1 VKFAHFFVD
10 RPIFAAV
17 LSVLLLI
24 GGGLSLV
31 QLPLS
36 EYPAVSPPTVV
47 VQASY
52 PGANPSVIAETV
64 AAPLEQAING
74 VEGMLYMSS
83 QATSDGRVT
92 VTITFAMGV
101 DPDTAQ
107 VQVQNRVARAVP
119 RLPAEVQRLGV
130 LTEKSSPDLLMV
142 VHLVSPDG
150 KLDPLYLSN
159 YAVLQVRDV
168 LQRVSGVGNVMVL
181 GAGEYSMRVWL
192 DPQLLAARNLTASD
206 VVNAIREQNVQ
217 VAAGVIGQQPDERS
231 AFQLTVTTQGR
242 LTDEEQFRDI
252 VVKVGEA
259 GQVTRLRDVARVE
272 LGANT
277 YAVRARL
284 DGKPAVAIGINQA
297 SGSNALDVSA
307 GIRARMEE
315 LRHAFPEGME
325 YRIAYDPT
333 LFVRASIRNVVSTLL
348 EAVVLVVLV
357 VLLFLQT
364 WRASII
370 PLAAVPVSLVG
381 TAAVMHM
388 LGFSLNTLSLFG
400 LVLSIGIVVDDAIV
414 VVENVERHIEQGVS
428 PKEAARRAM
437 TEVTGPIIAIT
448 SVLSAVFVPTAFLGG
463 LTGQFYRQFA
473 LTIAIS
479 TILSAFNSLTLSPA
493 LAGVLL
499 RGHHGPKDGLTR
511 LMERGLGGW
520 LFRPFNRFF
529 DKASAGYVSVVKR
542 VVRVSAVALAVFAGL
557 LVLTW
562 AGFAKVPAGFVP
574 MQDKYYLVGLA
585 QLPPAASLER
595 TDDVVKR
602 MSDLMLAEEGVASV
616 VAFSGISINGFVN
629 APNSAVVFAIL
640 DDFEKRKSADLSANA
655 IAGRLQGKLFSIQE
669 GFAAIFPPPPVPGM
683 GSMAGFKL
691 QVEDRAGL
699 GSEALYAAAQ
709 ALVQRASAD
718 PRLTGLMS
726 SFEINVPQLEAHVD
740 RVKAKQ
746 QGVSLSSVFETLQ
759 IHLGSLYVNDFNRF
773 GRTYQVNVQA
783 DSRYRMEPE
792 SIGRLQVRNPE
803 GGMVPLATL
812 VDVQPSFGPDQVLR
826 YNGYPS
832 ADINGAAAP
841 GVSTGQAVAAMEQLA
856 GEVLPAGMG
865 FEWTDLTFQEKLAG
879 KEGLFVFPLAIL
891 LAFLILAAQYNSWTL
906 PLAVLLTVP
915 LALLSALAGVWF
927 VGGDNNIFTQIGLVV
942 LVGLAAKNAILIVE
956 FARAREDEGVGVV
969 QAALDA
975 CRLRLRPILMT
986 SIAFIMGVVP
996 LAVATGAGAEMRR
1009 AMGIAVFAGML
1020 GVTLFGLVLTPVF
1033 YVVIR
1038 KLALRGA
1045 ERERT
1050 PVIPTGATGAE
1061 GH

>member
-1 VKFAHFFVD
+1 MKFAHFFVD

-31 QLPLS
+31 QLPLA

-47 VQASY
+47 VSAAY

-83 QATSDGRVT
+83 QSTTDGRVAL
-92 VTITFAMGV
+92 TITFGMEV
-101 DPDTAQ
+101 DADTAT
-107 VQVQNRVARAVP
+107 VQVQNRVARAIP

-130 LTEKSSPDLLMV
+130 MTEKTSPDMLLV

-159 YAVLQVRDV
+159 YAVLQVKDV
-168 LQRVSGVGNVMVL
+168 LQRVSGVGGVGVW

-206 VVNAIREQNVQ
+206 VVGAIREQNVQ
-217 VAAGVIGQQPDERS
+217 VAAGVVGQQPDERS

-272 LGANT
+272 LGASN
-277 YAVRARL
+277 YSVRARL

-315 LRHAFPEGME
+315 LSKAFPEGME
-325 YRIAYDPT
+325 YRIVYDPT
-333 LFVRASIRNVVSTLL
+333 LFVRASISNVVQTLA

-364 WRASII
+364 WRASVI

-381 TAAVMHM
+381 TAAVMQM
-388 LGFSLNTLSLFG
+388 MGFSLNTLSLFG

-414 VVENVERHIEQGVS
+414 VVENVERHIEQGSS
-428 PKEAARRAM
+428 PKEAARKAM

-448 SVLSAVFVPTAFLGG
+448 SVLSAVFIPTAFLGG

-511 LMERGLGGW
+511 FMEKAFGGW

-529 DKASAGYVSVVKR
+529 DKASAGYVSLVRR
-542 VVRVSAVALAVFAGL
+542 VVRISVVALAIYVGL
-557 LVLTW
+557 LGLTW
-562 AGFAKVPAGFVP
+562 LGFKKVPAGFVP

-585 QLPPAASLER
+585 QLPPASSLER
-595 TDDVVKR
+595 TDAVVKE
-602 MSDLMLAEEGVASV
+602 MSDLMLKEQGVANV
-616 VAFSGISINGFVN
+616 VAFTGLSINGFVSS
-629 APNSAVVFAIL
+629 PNSAVVFAIL
-640 DDFEKRKSADLSANA
+640 DDFEKRKSPDLSANA
-655 IAGRLQGKLFSIQE
+655 IAGRLQGKLGGIEE
-669 GFAAIFPPPPVPGM
+669 GFAAVFPPPPVPGM
-683 GSMAGFKL
+683 GTLAGFKL

-699 GSEALYAAAQ
+699 GPEALYSATQ
-709 ALVQRASAD
+709 ALVQKASTD
-718 PRLTGLMS
+718 PSLTGLMTT
-726 SFEINVPQLEAHVD
+726 FEINVPQLHADVD

-746 QGVSLSSVFETLQ
+746 QGVPLSSVFETLQ
-759 IHLGSLYVNDFNRF
+759 IQLGSLYVNDFNRF

-783 DSRYRMEPE
+783 DAKHRME
-792 SIGRLQVRNPE
+792 SDDIGRLQVRNE
-803 GGMVPLATL
+803 QGGMVPLASL
-812 VDVQPSFGPDQVLR
+812 VEVGPSFGPDQVLR
-826 YNGYPS
+826 YNGYPA

-841 GVSTGQAVAAMEQLA
+841 GVSTGQAVAAMERLA
-856 GEVLPAGMG
+856 AETLPAGMT
-865 FEWTDLTFQEKLAG
+865 FEWTDLTYQEKQAG
-879 KEGLFVFPLAIL
+879 SEGLFVFPLAIL

-927 VGGDNNIFTQIGLVV
+927 VDGDNNIFTQIGLVV

-956 FARAREDEGVGVV
+956 FAKAQEDEGMGVV
-969 QAALDA
+969 QAALEA

-996 LAVATGAGAEMRR
+996 LALATGAGAEMRQ
-1009 AMGIAVFAGML
+1009 AMGVAVFAGML
-1020 GVTLFGLVLTPVF
+1020 GVTLFGLVLTPIF
-1033 YVVIR
+1033 YIVIR
-1038 KLALRGA
+1038 KLALRGEERPPA
-1045 ERERT
+1045 EV
-1050 PVIPTGATGAE
+1050 PAGMSGAG

>member
-1 VKFAHFFVD
+1 MKFAHFFVD

-24 GGGLSLV
+24 GGGLSLI

-47 VQASY
+47 VRAAY
-52 PGANPSVIAETV
+52 PGADPGVIAETV
-64 AAPLEQAING
+64 AAPLEQEING

-83 QATSDGRVT
+83 QATSDGRVAVT
-92 VTITFAMGV
+92 VTFGMGV
-101 DPDTAQ
+101 NPDTAQ
-107 VQVQNRVARAVP
+107 VQVQNRVARAIP

-150 KLDPLYLSN
+150 ALEPLYLSN

-168 LQRVSGVGNVMVL
+168 LQRVPGVGSVNVL

-192 DPQLLAARNLTASD
+192 DPRLLAARGLTASD
-206 VVNAIREQNVQ
+206 VVGAIREQNVQ
-217 VAAGVIGQQPDERS
+217 VAAGVIGQQPDEKS

-252 VVKVGEA
+252 VVKVGEG
-259 GQVTRLRDVARVE
+259 GQVTHLRDVARVE
-272 LGANT
+272 LGANS
-277 YAVRARL
+277 YSVRARL
-284 DGKPAVAIGINQA
+284 DGKPAVAIGISQA

-307 GIRARMEE
+307 GIRARMDE
-315 LRHAFPEGME
+315 LSHAFPEGME

-333 LFVRASIRNVVSTLL
+333 LFVRTSIRNVVTTLL

-381 TAAVMHM
+381 TAAVMHL

-414 VVENVERHIEQGVS
+414 VVENVERHIAQGVN

-511 LMERGLGGW
+511 FMEKAFGGW

-529 DKASAGYVSVVKR
+529 DKASAGYVSLVKR
-542 VVRVSAVALAVFAGL
+542 VVRVSGLALAVYGGL
-557 LVLTW
+557 LLLTW
-562 AGFAKVPAGFVP
+562 LGFNKVPAGFVP

-585 QLPPAASLER
+585 QLPPASSLER

-602 MSDLMLAEEGVASV
+602 MSDLMLAEKGVANV

-629 APNSAVVFAIL
+629 SPNSAVVFAIL
-640 DDFEKRKSADLSANA
+640 DDFEKRKAEDMSANA
-655 IAGRLQGKLFSIQE
+655 IAGRIQMKLGGIQE

-699 GSEALYAAAQ
+699 GPEALYAATQ
-709 ALVQRASAD
+709 ALVQKASAE
-718 PRLTGLMS
+718 PQLMGLMS
-726 SFEINVPQLEAHVD
+726 SFEINVPQLQADVD

-746 QGVSLSSVFETLQ
+746 QGVPLGSVFETLQ

-783 DSRYRMEPE
+783 DAKHRMEPE
-792 SIGRLQVRNPE
+792 DIGRLQVRNPQ
-803 GGMVPLATL
+803 GGMVPLASL
-812 VDVQPSFGPDQVLR
+812 VTVKPSFGPDQVLH

-841 GVSTGQAVAAMEQLA
+841 GVSTGQAVAAMERVA
-856 GEVLPAGMG
+856 AETLPAGMG
-865 FEWTDLTFQEKLAG
+865 FEWTDLTYQEKLAG

-891 LAFLILAAQYNSWTL
+891 LAFLILAAQYNSWSL

-915 LALLSALAGVWF
+915 LALLSAIAGVWF

-956 FARAREDEGVGVV
+956 FARAQEDEGMGVV
-969 QAALDA
+969 QAALEA

-996 LAVATGAGAEMRR
+996 LALATGAGAEMRQ
-1009 AMGIAVFAGML
+1009 AMGVAVFAGML
-1020 GVTLFGLVLTPVF
+1020 GVTLFGLVLTPIF
-1033 YVVIR
+1033 YIVIR
-1038 KLALRGA
+1038 KFALRGA
-1045 ERERT
+1045 EREA
-1050 PVIPTGATGAE
+1050 PVIPAGATGAE

>member
-1 VKFAHFFVD
+1 MKFAHFFVD

-24 GGGLSLV
+24 GGGLSLI

-47 VQASY
+47 VRAAY
-52 PGANPSVIAETV
+52 PGADPGVIAETV
-64 AAPLEQAING
+64 AAPLEQEING

-83 QATSDGRVT
+83 QATSDGRVAVT
-92 VTITFAMGV
+92 VTFGMGV
-101 DPDTAQ
+101 NPDTAQ
-107 VQVQNRVARAVP
+107 VQVQNRVARAIP

-142 VHLVSPDG
+142 VHLVSPEG
-150 KLDPLYLSN
+150 ALEPLYLSN

-168 LQRVSGVGNVMVL
+168 LQRVPGVGSVNVL

-192 DPQLLAARNLTASD
+192 DPRLLAARGLTASD
-206 VVNAIREQNVQ
+206 VVGAIREQNVQ
-217 VAAGVIGQQPDERS
+217 VAAGVIGQQPDEKS

-252 VVKVGEA
+252 VVKVGEG

-272 LGANT
+272 LGANS
-277 YAVRARL
+277 YSVRARL
-284 DGKPAVAIGINQA
+284 DGKPAVAIGISQA

-307 GIRARMEE
+307 GIRARMDE
-315 LRHAFPEGME
+315 LSHAFPEGME

-333 LFVRASIRNVVSTLL
+333 LFVRTSIRNVVTTLL

-381 TAAVMHM
+381 TAAVMHL

-414 VVENVERHIEQGVS
+414 VVENVERHIAQGVN

-511 LMERGLGGW
+511 FMEKAFGGW

-529 DKASAGYVSVVKR
+529 DKASAGYVSLVKR
-542 VVRVSAVALAVFAGL
+542 VVRVSGLALAVYGGL
-557 LVLTW
+557 LLLTW
-562 AGFAKVPAGFVP
+562 LGFNKVPAGFVP

-585 QLPPAASLER
+585 QLPPASSLER

-602 MSDLMLAEEGVASV
+602 MSDLMLAEKGVASV

-629 APNSAVVFAIL
+629 SPNSAVVFAIL
-640 DDFEKRKSADLSANA
+640 DDFEKRKAEDMSANA
-655 IAGRLQGKLFSIQE
+655 IAGRIQMKLGGIQE
-669 GFAAIFPPPPVPGM
+669 GFAAVFPPPPVPGM

-699 GSEALYAAAQ
+699 GPEALYAATQ
-709 ALVQRASAD
+709 ALVQKASAE
-718 PRLTGLMS
+718 PQLMGLMS
-726 SFEINVPQLEAHVD
+726 SFEINVPQLQADVD

-746 QGVSLSSVFETLQ
+746 QGVPLGSVFETLQ

-783 DSRYRMEPE
+783 DAKHRMEPE
-792 SIGRLQVRNPE
+792 DIGRLQVRNPQ
-803 GGMVPLATL
+803 GGMVPLASL
-812 VDVQPSFGPDQVLR
+812 VTVKPSFGPDQVLR

-841 GVSTGQAVAAMEQLA
+841 GVSTGQAVAAMERVA
-856 GEVLPAGMG
+856 AETLPAGMG
-865 FEWTDLTFQEKLAG
+865 FEWTDLTYQEKLAG

-891 LAFLILAAQYNSWTL
+891 LAFLILAAQYNSWSL

-915 LALLSALAGVWF
+915 LALLSAIAGVWF

-956 FARAREDEGVGVV
+956 FARAQEDEGMGVV
-969 QAALDA
+969 QAALEA

-996 LAVATGAGAEMRR
+996 LALATGAGAEMRQ
-1009 AMGIAVFAGML
+1009 AMGVAVFAGML
-1020 GVTLFGLVLTPVF
+1020 GVTLFGLVLTPIF
-1033 YVVIR
+1033 YIVIR
-1038 KLALRGA
+1038 KFALRGA
-1045 ERERT
+1045 EREA
-1050 PVIPTGATGAE
+1050 PVIPAGATGAE

>member
-1 VKFAHFFVD
+1 MKFAHFFVD

-24 GGGLSLV
+24 GGGLSLT
-31 QLPLS
+31 QLPLA

-47 VQASY
+47 VSAAY

-83 QATSDGRVT
+83 QSTTDGRVAL
-92 VTITFAMGV
+92 TITFGMEV
-101 DPDTAQ
+101 DADTAT
-107 VQVQNRVARAVP
+107 VQVQNRVARAIP
-119 RLPAEVQRLGV
+119 RLPPEVQRLGV
-130 LTEKSSPDLLMV
+130 MTEKTSPDMLLV
-142 VHLVSPDG
+142 VHLISPDG

-159 YAVLQVRDV
+159 YAVLQVKDV
-168 LQRVSGVGNVMVL
+168 LQRVSGVGGVGVW

-217 VAAGVIGQQPDERS
+217 VAAGVVGQQPDERS

-272 LGANT
+272 LGANN
-277 YAVRARL
+277 YSVRARL

-315 LRHAFPEGME
+315 LSKAFPEGME
-325 YRIAYDPT
+325 YRIVYDPT
-333 LFVRASIRNVVSTLL
+333 LFVRSSIANVVQTLA

-381 TAAVMHM
+381 TAAVMQM
-388 LGFSLNTLSLFG
+388 MGFSLNTLSLFG

-414 VVENVERHIEQGVS
+414 VVENVERHIEQGSS
-428 PKEAARRAM
+428 PKEAARKAM

-448 SVLSAVFVPTAFLGG
+448 SVLSAVFIPTAFLGG

-511 LMERGLGGW
+511 FMEKAFGGW

-529 DKASAGYVSVVKR
+529 DKASAGYVSLVRR
-542 VVRVSAVALAVFAGL
+542 VVRISVVALALYVGL
-557 LVLTW
+557 LGLTW
-562 AGFAKVPAGFVP
+562 LGFKKVPAGFVP

-585 QLPPAASLER
+585 QLPPASSLER
-595 TDDVVKR
+595 TDAVVKE
-602 MSDLMLAEEGVASV
+602 MSELMLKEKGVANV
-616 VAFSGISINGFVN
+616 VAFTGLSINGFVSS
-629 APNSAVVFAIL
+629 PNSAVVFAIL
-640 DDFEKRKSADLSANA
+640 DDFEKRKSPDLSANA
-655 IAGRLQGKLFSIQE
+655 IAGRLQGKLGGIEE
-669 GFAAIFPPPPVPGM
+669 GFAAVFPPPPVPGM
-683 GSMAGFKL
+683 GTLAGFKL

-699 GSEALYAAAQ
+699 GPEALYSATQ
-709 ALVQRASAD
+709 ALVQKASAD
-718 PRLTGLMS
+718 PSLTGLMTT
-726 SFEINVPQLEAHVD
+726 FEINVPQLHADVD

-746 QGVSLSSVFETLQ
+746 QGVPLSSVFETLQ
-759 IHLGSLYVNDFNRF
+759 IQLGSLYVNDFNRF

-783 DSRYRMEPE
+783 DTKHRKEAE
-792 SIGRLQVRNPE
+792 DIGRLQVRNE
-803 GGMVPLATL
+803 RGGMVPLATL
-812 VDVQPSFGPDQVLR
+812 VDVGPSFGPDQVLR
-826 YNGYPS
+826 YNGYPA

-841 GVSTGQAVAAMEQLA
+841 GVSTGQAVAAMERLA
-856 GEVLPAGMG
+856 AETLPAGMT
-865 FEWTDLTFQEKLAG
+865 FEWTDLTYQEKLAG
-879 KEGLFVFPLAIL
+879 SEGLFVFPLAIL

-915 LALLSALAGVWF
+915 LALLSALVGVWF
-927 VGGDNNIFTQIGLVV
+927 VDGDNNIFTQIGLVV

-956 FARAREDEGVGVV
+956 FAKAQEDEGMGVV
-969 QAALDA
+969 QAALEA

-996 LAVATGAGAEMRR
+996 LALATGAGAEMRQ
-1009 AMGIAVFAGML
+1009 AMGVAVFAGML
-1020 GVTLFGLVLTPVF
+1020 GVTLFGLVLTPIF
-1033 YVVIR
+1033 YIVIR
-1038 KLALRGA
+1038 KLALRGGERPAA
-1045 ERERT
+1045 EL
-1050 PVIPTGATGAE
+1050 PAGMSGAG

>member
-1 VKFAHFFVD
+1 MKFAHFFVD

-24 GGGLSLV
+24 GGGLSLF

-47 VQASY
+47 VRAAY
-52 PGANPSVIAETV
+52 PGADPAVIAETV
-64 AAPLEQAING
+64 AAPLEQEING

-83 QATSDGRVT
+83 QATSDGRVA
-92 VTITFAMGV
+92 VTITFGMGV
-101 DPDTAQ
+101 NPDTAQ
-107 VQVQNRVARAVP
+107 VQVQNRVARAIP

-142 VHLVSPDG
+142 VHLVSPEG
-150 KLDPLYLSN
+150 KQDPLFLSN

-168 LQRVSGVGNVMVL
+168 LQRVPGVGSVNVL

-192 DPQLLAARNLTASD
+192 DPRLLAARGLTASD
-206 VVNAIREQNVQ
+206 VVAAIREQNVQ

-242 LTDEEQFRDI
+242 LTEEEQFRDI
-252 VVKVGEA
+252 VVKVGEE

-272 LGANT
+272 LGASS
-277 YAVRARL
+277 YSVRARL
-284 DGKPAVAIGINQA
+284 DGKSAVAIGISQA

-307 GIRARMEE
+307 GIRARMTE
-315 LRHAFPEGME
+315 LKEAFPQGME
-325 YRIAYDPT
+325 YKIAYDPT
-333 LFVRASIRNVVSTLL
+333 LFVRASIRNVVTTLL

-381 TAAVMHM
+381 TAAIMQM

-414 VVENVERHIEQGVS
+414 VVENVERHIAQGVN

-511 LMERGLGGW
+511 FMEKAFGGW
-520 LFRPFNRFF
+520 LFGPFNRFF
-529 DKASAGYVSVVKR
+529 DRASSGYVSLVRR
-542 VVRVSAVALAVFAGL
+542 VVRVSGMALVVYGGL

-562 AGFAKVPAGFVP
+562 LGFAKVPAGFVP

-585 QLPPAASLER
+585 QLPPASSLER
-595 TDDVVKR
+595 TDAVVKK
-602 MSDLMLAEEGVASV
+602 MSDLMLAEKGVANV

-629 APNSAVVFAIL
+629 SPNSAVVFAIL
-640 DDFEKRKSADLSANA
+640 DDFEKRQSPELSAGA
-655 IAGRLQGKLFSIQE
+655 IAGKLQGKFMGVQE

-683 GSMAGFKL
+683 GSTAGFKL

-699 GSEALYAAAQ
+699 GSQALYEATQ

-718 PRLTGLMS
+718 PQVMGLMS
-726 SFEINVPQLEAHVD
+726 GFEINVPQLHAEVD

-746 QGVSLSSVFETLQ
+746 QGVPLGSVFETLQ

-783 DSRYRMEPE
+783 DAKHRMEPE
-792 SIGRLQVRNPE
+792 DIGRLQVRNPQ
-803 GGMVPLATL
+803 GGMVPLASL
-812 VDVQPSFGPDQVLR
+812 VDVSPSFGPDQVLR

-832 ADINGAAAP
+832 ADISGAAAP
-841 GVSTGQAVAAMEQLA
+841 GVSTGQAVAAMERLA
-856 GEVLPAGMG
+856 AETLPAGMS
-865 FEWTDLTFQEKLAG
+865 FEWTDLTYQEKLAG

-891 LAFLILAAQYNSWTL
+891 LAFLILAAQYNSWSL

-915 LALLSALAGVWF
+915 LALLSAIAGVGL

-956 FARAREDEGVGVV
+956 FARAQEDEGMGVV
-969 QAALDA
+969 QAALEA

-996 LAVATGAGAEMRR
+996 LAVATGAGAEMRQ
-1009 AMGIAVFAGML
+1009 AMGVAVFAGML
-1020 GVTLFGLVLTPVF
+1020 GVTLFGLVLTPIF
-1033 YVVIR
+1033 YIVIR
-1038 KLALRGA
+1038 KLALRGE
-1045 ERERT
+1045 EREA
-1050 PVIPTGATGAE
+1050 PAIPAGATGAE